1 LILARSLLFAVL
13 FYAWS
18 LTLCV
23 LFLPALALPRGI
35 VAWAFK
41 LWARGVIV
49 LLGVCCGIRI
59 EVRGREHVPTGRALV
74 AAKHQCMFDVFAE
87 FLILPD
93 SCFVMR
99 KELMLIPFFGW
110 YAWKQR
116 MVVID
121 RDGGSAALRQ
131 MVRDG
136 QDRLA
141 DERQLLIFPEGHRGE
156 PGVAG
161 DYQPGVAGLYRDLGL
176 PAHLVATNSGLH
188 WPAHGILRRSGTIV
202 FEYLEPLPAG
212 MKRADFMRQMQERI
226 EAASNA
232 LLSPHPT
239 GEEIPAAAPSRAASP

>member
-1 LILARSLLFAVL
+1 MILIRSLIFAVL
-13 FYAWS
+13 FYLWS

-23 LFLPALALPRGI
+23 IFLPALVLPRSI

-41 LWARGVIV
+41 LWARGVV
-49 LLGVCCGIRI
+49 WLLAVCCGVRV
-59 EVRGREHVPTGRALV
+59 EVRGRQYVPTGRALI
-74 AAKHQCMFDVFAE
+74 AAKHQCMFDVFAQ
-87 FLILPD
+87 FQVLGD

-116 MVVID
+116 MIVVD

-136 QDRLA
+136 QDRLSE
-141 DERQLLIFPEGHRGE
+141 ERQLLIFPEGHRGE

-176 PAHLVATNSGLH
+176 PVHLIATNSGVH
-188 WPAHGILRRSGTIV
+188 WPAHGIRRKPGVIV

-212 MKRADFMRQMQERI
+212 LKRGEFMREMQARI
-226 EAASNA
+226 ETASNA
-232 LLSPHPT
+232 LL
-239 GEEIPAAAPSRAASP
+239 EL

>member
-1 LILARSLLFAVL
+1 MILARSILFAFL

-18 LTLCV
+18 LLMCV
-23 LFLPALALPRGI
+23 LFLPSLVLPRAVVEFG
-35 VAWAFK
+35 FK
-41 LWARGVIV
+41 LWARGVIW
-49 LLGVCCGIRI
+49 LLAVCCGIRV

-74 AAKHQCMFDVFAE
+74 AAKHQCMFDVFAQ
-87 FLILPD
+87 FVVLPD

-99 KELMLIPFFGW
+99 KELMRIPFFGW
-110 YAWKQR
+110 YAWKAG
-116 MVVID
+116 MIVVD
-121 RDGGSAALRQ
+121 RDGGSAALRK

-141 DERQLLIFPEGHRGE
+141 EERQLLIFPEGTRGE

-176 PAHLVATNSGLH
+176 PAHLIATNSGVH
-188 WPAHGILRRSGTIV
+188 WPAHGFLRRPGTIV

-226 EAASNA
+226 ETASTA
-232 LLSPHPT
+232 LLTPRP
-239 GEEIPAAAPSRAASP
+239 